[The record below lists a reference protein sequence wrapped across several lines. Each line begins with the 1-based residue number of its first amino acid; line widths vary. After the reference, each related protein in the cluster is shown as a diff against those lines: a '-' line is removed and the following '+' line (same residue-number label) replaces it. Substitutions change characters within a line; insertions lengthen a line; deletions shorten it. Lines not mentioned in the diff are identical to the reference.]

1 MTKDEDT
8 NALVTKAEINRL
20 LEAMKGVEDQMK
32 REFSTEREAAN
43 ESLVKRIRLDCGL
56 VFKKTH
62 EKQYCLNEEVRGK
75 ISSAANSFNSLP
87 PAVEQA
93 KEALRKGERLLLV
106 RQKAIRIANQCEYG

>member
-20 LEAMKGVEDQMK
+20 
-32 REFSTEREAAN
+32 TEREAAN

-62 EKQYCLNEEVRGK
+62 EKQYCLNEEIRGK

-87 PAVEQA
+87 PAVEQ
-93 KEALRKGERLLLV
+93 KRR
-106 RQKAIRIANQCEYG
+106 